1 MKNIN
6 KFKRYFRKTGRK
18 CASLPQERREDII
31 GYLIKAMHVAHRR
44 FMRNRDDGVLV
55 REFNIGT
62 MEALEASKQAKG

>member
-6 KFKRYFRKTGRK
+6 KFKRYFRKMGRVFY
-18 CASLPQERREDII
+18 AMPQEGREDII
-31 GYLIKAMHVAHRR
+31 SYLLKGIHVVHRR